1 VVVFARV
8 RVVVVVRSVDVG
20 RMEEEAGV
28 VVALARKKRSKCQ
41 ANRTATHCQAL
52 KRD

>member
-8 RVVVVVRSVDVG
+8 RVVVVVRNVDVG

-28 VVALARKKRSKCQ
+28 VVGEKEEKQVPSQ
-41 ANRTATHCQAL
+41 
-52 KRD
+52 